1 MTCSYSF
8 SFCVF
13 YENNKQYCLLT
24 KYLTHST
31 RIDGRHIPS
40 SIRITLC
47 SIGAADIAATRK
59 EAKYSCLPPSYSF
72 QAALGSQH
80 RYSHASYSEKR

>member
-8 SFCVF
+8 SICVF

-31 RIDGRHIPS
+31 RIDGRLVPS
-40 SIRITLC
+40 NIHSTNCAL
-47 SIGAADIAATRK
+47 GAADIAATRK
-59 EAKYSCLPPSYSF
+59 EGKYSCLPPSYSF
-72 QAALGSQH
+72 QAASGSH
-80 RYSHASYSEKR
+80 

>member
-8 SFCVF
+8 SLCVF

-31 RIDGRHIPS
+31 RIDGRLMPS
-40 SIRITLC
+40 KLKHPHTLLYELLTLRPRERKQSTLVCRLPTAFRPRQVVRIV
-47 SIGAADIAATRK
+47 
-59 EAKYSCLPPSYSF
+59 
-72 QAALGSQH
+72 
-80 RYSHASYSEKR
+80 SHASYYEKR